1 MAAGL
6 ASGNPP
12 SQAGDVHGRTSR
24 SVAVQRRFTHSVFV
38 VDVRLTQLSKTHG
51 KLADPSPCLVNSC
64 LLIVKSLK
72 NHVKNDR

>member
-24 SVAVQRRFTHSVFV
+24 SVAVQRRFTHSGVCCGCSFDSAFENSWKTGRPIPMSGKFLFV
-38 VDVRLTQLSKTHG
+38 DS
-51 KLADPSPCLVNSC
+51 
-64 LLIVKSLK
+64 
-72 NHVKNDR
+72 